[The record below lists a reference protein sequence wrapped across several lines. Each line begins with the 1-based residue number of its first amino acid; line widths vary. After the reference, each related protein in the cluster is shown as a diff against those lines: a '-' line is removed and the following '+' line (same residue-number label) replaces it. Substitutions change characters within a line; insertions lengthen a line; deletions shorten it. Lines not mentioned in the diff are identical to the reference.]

1 MRRKLTEALVLF
13 CLIGALTF
21 ACGDQRMRSEINVE
35 RGLFWLPT
43 DTETLLVASKP
54 FWMSN
59 FLFGS
64 EEDKN
69 RALTA
74 EELEKQFEGFTLG
87 LFNLKDGIL
96 DRHLERKR
104 VLFALE
110 GSRHFRA
117 PQALGELPFEGCQL
131 AVFADDLRESRDAFL
146 KDAGPVAARMEEIEG
161 QMVAVFEQKLEND
174 LWTIYVSFPQNNVV
188 LVATN
193 RSFLQVVLVRMR
205 GKEGQRALPDSLP
218 EWKYV
223 NRNSQFW
230 GIRHFDRTQA
240 KMDPSSPFRD
250 RQIVNVPDD
259 QAIGLIYQS
268 DPSSEKKMTLTYLS
282 GDKAKIGKI
291 EEARFPNS
299 LEPENVAGLHIQYRE
314 LETGVIKSTYD
325 LSYSRPVGLFWFVFA
340 GDMGHA
346 VFI

>member
-1 MRRKLTEALVLF
+1 
-13 CLIGALTF
+13 
-21 ACGDQRMRSEINVE
+21 
-35 RGLFWLPT
+35 
-43 DTETLLVASKP
+43 
-54 FWMSN
+54 
-59 FLFGS
+59 
-64 EEDKN
+64 
-69 RALTA
+69 
-74 EELEKQFEGFTLG
+74 
-87 LFNLKDGIL
+87 
-96 DRHLERKR
+96 
-104 VLFALE
+104 
-110 GSRHFRA
+110 
-117 PQALGELPFEGCQL
+117 
-131 AVFADDLRESRDAFL
+131 
-146 KDAGPVAARMEEIEG
+146 
-161 QMVAVFEQKLEND
+161 
-174 LWTIYVSFPQNNVV
+174 
-188 LVATN
+188 
-193 RSFLQVVLVRMR
+193 VLVRMR

-314 LETGVIKSTYD
+314 LGTGVIKSTYD